1 MKKLTRSKINRKIFG
16 VCGGFGEYLD
26 VDTTV
31 IRLITLVMGVF
42 FPPMILIYFLSAI
55 IIPQE

>member
-16 VCGGFGEYLD
+16 VCGGFGEYFD